1 MRRTAYDTTANS
13 TVSNEQQADRGISVI
28 TPLPTGEG
36 TGEGPVVAVRGAS
49 LLPWLVHSFGCGG
62 PLVWLWWSAR
72 LVVVVPLV
80 FKKVMACTTKVQ
92 ATYNPFR
99 VLMERRGLPP
109 ALFDATKIAIIL
121 CSTNDLSNF
130 FYFIC
135 PQSSCSS
142 YYTNE
147 KLLLPL
153 MRT

>member
-1 MRRTAYDTTANS
+1 MCRKS
-13 TVSNEQQADRGISVI
+13 S
-28 TPLPTGEG
+28 PTGEG
-36 TGEGPVVAVRGAS
+36 TGEGPAGDGGGASCCRERGQSVAV
-49 LLPWLVHSFGCGG
+49 VG
-62 PLVWLWWSAR
+62 PLCCRGWSAR
-72 LVVVVPLV
+72 LVVVGPLV

-109 ALFDATKIAIIL
+109 ALFNATKIAIIL

-130 FYFIC
+130 FNFIC
-135 PQSSCSS
+135 PQSLCSS

-153 MRT
+153 MRTW

>member
-1 MRRTAYDTTANS
+1 MGP
-13 TVSNEQQADRGISVI
+13 VVV
-28 TPLPTGEG
+28 
-36 TGEGPVVAVRGAS
+36 GEGPVVAVGWAS
-49 LLPWLVHSFGCGG
+49 LFGCC
-62 PLVWLWWSAR
+62 WSTR
-72 LVVVVPLV
+72 VVVVGPFV

-109 ALFDATKIAIIL
+109 ALFDVAKIAIIL

>member
-1 MRRTAYDTTANS
+1 MRRTACDTTANS

-36 TGEGPVVAVRGAS
+36 KGEGPVCVV
-49 LLPWLVHSFGCGG
+49 VVG

-72 LVVVVPLV
+72 LVVVGPLV

-109 ALFDATKIAIIL
+109 ALFNATKIAIIL
-121 CSTNDLSNF
+121 CSTNDLSIF

-142 YYTNE
+142 YYINE

-153 MRT
+153 MRTWL

>member
-1 MRRTAYDTTANS
+1 MCRTTVYMRPTNTA
-13 TVSNEQQADRGISVI
+13 SNEQQGDRGISVI

-36 TGEGPVVAVRGAS
+36 MGEGPVCVV
-49 LLPWLVHSFGCGG
+49 VVG
-62 PLVWLWWSAR
+62 PLVWLWLVHSCGCGWSTR

-109 ALFDATKIAIIL
+109 ALFNATKIAIIL

-130 FYFIC
+130 FNFIC

-153 MRT
+153 MRTW

>member
-1 MRRTAYDTTANS
+1 MCRTTVYMRPTNTA
-13 TVSNEQQADRGISVI
+13 SNEQQADRGISVI

-36 TGEGPVVAVRGAS
+36 TGEGPVVAG
-49 LLPWLVHSFGCGG
+49 FG
-62 PLVWLWWSAR
+62 PLVAGFGPF
-72 LVVVVPLV
+72 VVGEGPLCVFVVSPFV

-130 FYFIC
+130 FNFIC

-153 MRT
+153 MRTW

>member
-1 MRRTAYDTTANS
+1 MCRTTVYMRPTNTA
-13 TVSNEQQADRGISVI
+13 SNEQQADRGISVI

-36 TGEGPVVAVRGAS
+36 TGEGPVVAG
-49 LLPWLVHSFGCGG
+49 FG
-62 PLVWLWWSAR
+62 PLVAGFGPF
-72 LVVVVPLV
+72 VVGEGPLCVFVVGPLV

-109 ALFDATKIAIIL
+109 ALFDVAKVAIIL

-130 FYFIC
+130 FNFIC

>member
-1 MRRTAYDTTANS
+1 M
-13 TVSNEQQADRGISVI
+13 
-28 TPLPTGEG
+28 
-36 TGEGPVVAVRGAS
+36 GEGPVVAGFGPLVAVGGAA
-49 LLPWLVHSFGCGG
+49 LFGCG
-62 PLVWLWWSAR
+62 WSTR
-72 LVVVVPLV
+72 LVVVGPLV

-147 KLLLPL
+147 KFLLPL

>member
-1 MRRTAYDTTANS
+1 MCRTTVYMRPTNTA
-13 TVSNEQQADRGISVI
+13 SNEQQADRGISVI

-36 TGEGPVVAVRGAS
+36 TGEGPVVAG
-49 LLPWLVHSFGCGG
+49 FG
-62 PLVWLWWSAR
+62 PLVAGFGPF
-72 LVVVVPLV
+72 VVGEGPLCVFVVGPLV

-130 FYFIC
+130 FNFIC

>member
-1 MRRTAYDTTANS
+1 MCRTTVYMRPTNTA
-13 TVSNEQQADRGISVI
+13 SNEQQADRGISVI

-36 TGEGPVVAVRGAS
+36 TGEGPVVAG
-49 LLPWLVHSFGCGG
+49 FG
-62 PLVWLWWSAR
+62 PLVAGFGPFVVGEGPLC
-72 LVVVVPLV
+72 VVVVGPLV

-147 KLLLPL
+147 KFLLPL

>member
-1 MRRTAYDTTANS
+1 MCRTTVYMRLTNTA
-13 TVSNEQQADRGISVI
+13 SNEQQADRGISVI

-36 TGEGPVVAVRGAS
+36 TGEGPVVAG
-49 LLPWLVHSFGCGG
+49 FG
-62 PLVWLWWSAR
+62 PLVAGFGPFVVGEGPLC
-72 LVVVVPLV
+72 LVVVGPLV

-109 ALFDATKIAIIL
+109 ALFNATKIAIIL

-130 FYFIC
+130 FNFIC

-153 MRT
+153 MRTWL

>member
-36 TGEGPVVAVRGAS
+36 TGEGPVVAVRGAT
-49 LLPWLVHSFGCGG
+49 LLPWLVHSYGCG
-62 PLVWLWWSAR
+62 WSTR
-72 LVVVVPLV
+72 MVVVGPLV

-109 ALFDATKIAIIL
+109 ALFDVAKIAIIL

-130 FYFIC
+130 FNFIC

-153 MRT
+153 MRTW

>member
-1 MRRTAYDTTANS
+1 MCRTTVYMRPTNTA
-13 TVSNEQQADRGISVI
+13 SNEQQADRGISVI

-36 TGEGPVVAVRGAS
+36 TGEGPVVAG
-49 LLPWLVHSFGCGG
+49 FG
-62 PLVWLWWSAR
+62 PLVAGFGPF
-72 LVVVVPLV
+72 VVGEGPLCVFVVGPLV

-109 ALFDATKIAIIL
+109 ALFNATKIAIIL

-130 FYFIC
+130 FNFIC

-153 MRT
+153 MRTWL

>member
-1 MRRTAYDTTANS
+1 MCRTTVYTRPTN
-13 TVSNEQQADRGISVI
+13 TVSNEQQGDRGISVI

-36 TGEGPVVAVRGAS
+36 MGEGPVVAVRGAS
-49 LLPWLVHSFGCGG
+49 CCGGGASLCGCG
-62 PLVWLWWSAR
+62 WSTR
-72 LVVVVPLV
+72 LVVVGPLV

-109 ALFDATKIAIIL
+109 ALFNATKIAIIL

-130 FYFIC
+130 FNFIC

-142 YYTNE
+142 YYTNK

>member
-1 MRRTAYDTTANS
+1 M
-13 TVSNEQQADRGISVI
+13 I

-36 TGEGPVVAVRGAS
+36 TGEGPVVAGFGPLVAVGGAA
-49 LLPWLVHSFGCGG
+49 LFGCG
-62 PLVWLWWSAR
+62 WSTR
-72 LVVVVPLV
+72 LVVVSPLV

-147 KLLLPL
+147 KFLLPL

>member
-1 MRRTAYDTTANS
+1 MRRTACDTTANS
-13 TVSNEQQADRGISVI
+13 TASNEQQADRGISVI

-36 TGEGPVVAVRGAS
+36 TGEGPVVAG
-49 LLPWLVHSFGCGG
+49 FG
-62 PLVWLWWSAR
+62 PLVAGFGPF
-72 LVVVVPLV
+72 VVGEGPLCVFVVSPLV

>member
-1 MRRTAYDTTANS
+1 MRRTACDTTANS

-36 TGEGPVVAVRGAS
+36 MGEGPVCV
-49 LLPWLVHSFGCGG
+49 F
-62 PLVWLWWSAR
+62 
-72 LVVVVPLV
+72 VVSPLV

-109 ALFDATKIAIIL
+109 ALFNATKIAIIL

-130 FYFIC
+130 FNFIC

-147 KLLLPL
+147 KFLLPL

>member
-1 MRRTAYDTTANS
+1 MRPTN
-13 TVSNEQQADRGISVI
+13 TVNNEQQADRGISVI
-28 TPLPTGEG
+28 APLPTGEG
-36 TGEGPVVAVRGAS
+36 MGEGPVCVV
-49 LLPWLVHSFGCGG
+49 VVG
-62 PLVWLWWSAR
+62 PLVWLW
-72 LVVVVPLV
+72 VGPLV

-147 KLLLPL
+147 KFLLPL